1 MKFFKTLFLFF
12 LPIIINGFNIAT
24 VLSVQIAN
32 ASNFSHAYEFRL
44 RLDEMVPFKVYS
56 LNDPNRIVVELDTST
71 INSLDDLEITSSP
84 MLGEIN
90 FTKIV
95 EGWSAISIIIDTPV
109 KVQNLAM
116 KPQQLGGSKV
126 ELSFEL
132 LPIKQQEFDRIVTLF
147 YDDTNDKPLLNIKN
161 NFYYK
166 KKNKLIVVIDP
177 GHGGVDPGAQVKTVR
192 EADLMLSLAKVV
204 AEEIER
210 NDNMTV
216 ILTRTIDEF
225 TSLDKRLMLAV
236 RAGADL
242 FISLH
247 ADTVKK
253 GMASGS
259 TIYTLSQEASDQ
271 ASARL
276 ASRHGGDEL
285 ISGLDFTGAETAVTS
300 ALMDLLRRENS
311 VRSSAFS
318 KSILKNL
325 ENFSIKL
332 NPTPLRKANF
342 SVLKLPGV
350 PSILIETGF
359 MSTSSDLKNL
369 QDRDWAE
376 KFALGI
382 SAGILEWVAADQLL
396 ANKRMQ

>member
-1 MKFFKTLFLFF
+1 MKFSKTLFLFF
-12 LPIIINGFNIAT
+12 VSMVIIGLNFNTIS
-24 VLSVQIAN
+24 LVQIAN
-32 ASNFSHAYEFRL
+32 ASNFSYAYDFRL
-44 RLDEMVPFKVYS
+44 KLDEMVPFKVYS

-84 MLGEIN
+84 IMGEIN
-90 FTKIV
+90 ILKAIK
-95 EGWSAISIIIDTPV
+95 GWSAISIKLETPMKV
-109 KVQNLAM
+109 KNLAM
-116 KPQQLGGSKV
+116 KPLKLDGSKV

-132 LPIKQQEFDRIVTLF
+132 FPINQKEFDGIVKLF
-147 YDDTNDKPLLNIKN
+147 GNDIHDERLVNIKKDFDYN
-161 NFYYK
+161 KN
-166 KKNKLIVVIDP
+166 NKLIVVIDP
-177 GHGGVDPGAQVKTVR
+177 GHGGFDPGAQVKTIR
-192 EADLMLSLAKVV
+192 EADLMLSLAKVI

-210 NDNMTV
+210 LDNTTV

-225 TSLDKRLMLAV
+225 TSLDERLMLAV
-236 RAGADL
+236 RVGADL

-253 GMASGS
+253 GKASGS
-259 TIYTLSQEASDQ
+259 TVYILSQEASDQ

-285 ISGLDFTGAETAVTS
+285 ISGLDLTGTETAITS
-300 ALMDLLRRENS
+300 ALMGLLRSENT
-311 VRSSAFS
+311 VRSYAFS
-318 KSILKNL
+318 EAILKNL
-325 ENFSIKL
+325 ENFGIKL

-342 SVLKLPGV
+342 SVLRLPSV

-376 KFALGI
+376 KFALAI
-382 SAGILEWVAADQLL
+382 SSGILEWVAEDQLL
-396 ANKRMQ
+396 VNKRMQ

>member
-1 MKFFKTLFLFF
+1 MKFLKTLFLFF
-12 LPIIINGFNIAT
+12 VSMVIIGLNFNTIS
-24 VLSVQIAN
+24 LVQIAN
-32 ASNFSHAYEFRL
+32 ASNFSYAYDFRL
-44 RLDEMVPFKVYS
+44 KLDEMVPFKVYS

-84 MLGEIN
+84 LMGEIN
-90 FTKIV
+90 FLKAI
-95 EGWSAISIIIDTPV
+95 EGWSAISIKLETPM

-116 KPQQLGGSKV
+116 KPLNLDGSKV

-132 LPIKQQEFDRIVTLF
+132 FPINQKEFDGIVKLF
-147 YDDTNDKPLLNIKN
+147 GNDIHDERLVNIKKDFDYN
-161 NFYYK
+161 KN
-166 KKNKLIVVIDP
+166 NKLIVAIDP
-177 GHGGVDPGAQVKTVR
+177 GHGGVDPGAQVKTIR

-210 NDNMTV
+210 LDNTTV

-225 TSLDKRLMLAV
+225 TSLDERLMLAV
-236 RAGADL
+236 RVGADL

-253 GMASGS
+253 GKASGS
-259 TIYTLSQEASDQ
+259 TVYTLSQEASDQ

-285 ISGLDFTGAETAVTS
+285 ISGLDLTGTETAITS
-300 ALMDLLRRENS
+300 ALMGLLRSENT
-311 VRSSAFS
+311 VRSYAFS
-318 KSILKNL
+318 EAILKNL

-342 SVLKLPGV
+342 SVLKLPSV

-376 KFALGI
+376 KFALAI
-382 SAGILEWVAADQLL
+382 SSGILEWVAEDQLL
-396 ANKRMQ
+396 INKRMQ

>member
-1 MKFFKTLFLFF
+1 MKFLKTLFLFF
-12 LPIIINGFNIAT
+12 LSMVIIGLKFSNIS
-24 VLSVQIAN
+24 LVQIAN
-32 ASNFSHAYEFRL
+32 ASNFSHAHDFRL
-44 RLDEMVPFKVYS
+44 KLDEMVPFKVYS

-71 INSLDDLEITSSP
+71 INSVDDLEITSSP
-84 MLGEIN
+84 LMGEIN
-90 FTKIV
+90 FLKAI
-95 EGWSAISIIIDTPV
+95 EGWSAISIKLKTPM

-116 KPQQLGGSKV
+116 KPLKLDSSKV

-132 LPIKQQEFDRIVTLF
+132 FPINQKEFDGIVKLF
-147 YDDTNDKPLLNIKN
+147 GNGIHDERLVNINKDFDYIKN
-161 NFYYK
+161 
-166 KKNKLIVVIDP
+166 NKLIVVIDP
-177 GHGGVDPGAQVKTVR
+177 GHGGVDPGAQVKTIR

-210 NDNMTV
+210 LDNTTV

-225 TSLDKRLMLAV
+225 TSLDERLMLAV
-236 RAGADL
+236 RVGADL

-253 GMASGS
+253 GKASGS
-259 TIYTLSQEASDQ
+259 TVYTLSQEASDQ

-285 ISGLDFTGAETAVTS
+285 ISGLDLTGTETAITS
-300 ALMDLLRRENS
+300 ALMGLLRSENT
-311 VRSSAFS
+311 VRSYAFS
-318 KSILKNL
+318 EAILKNL

-342 SVLKLPGV
+342 SVLKLPSV

-369 QDRDWAE
+369 QDRNWAE
-376 KFALGI
+376 KFALAI
-382 SAGILEWVAADQLL
+382 SSGILEWVAEDQLL

>member
-1 MKFFKTLFLFF
+1 MKFLKTVFLFF
-12 LPIIINGFNIAT
+12 LSIVIIGLNIETAR
-24 VLSVQIAN
+24 SVQIAN
-32 ASNFSHAYEFRL
+32 ASNFSHAYDFRL
-44 RLDEMVPFKVYS
+44 KLDEMVPFKVYS

-71 INSLDDLEITSSP
+71 INSVDDLEITSSP
-84 MLGEIN
+84 LMGEIN
-90 FTKIV
+90 FLKAI
-95 EGWSAISIIIDTPV
+95 EGWSAISIKLKTPM

-116 KPQQLGGSKV
+116 KPLKLDSSKV

-132 LPIKQQEFDRIVTLF
+132 FPINQKEFDGIVKLF
-147 YDDTNDKPLLNIKN
+147 GNDIHDERLVNINKDFDYIKN
-161 NFYYK
+161 
-166 KKNKLIVVIDP
+166 NKLIVVIDP
-177 GHGGVDPGAQVKTVR
+177 GHGGVDPGAQVKTIR

-210 NDNMTV
+210 LDNTTV

-225 TSLDKRLMLAV
+225 TSLDERLMLAV
-236 RAGADL
+236 RVGADL

-253 GMASGS
+253 GKASGS
-259 TIYTLSQEASDQ
+259 TVYTLSQEASDQ

-285 ISGLDFTGAETAVTS
+285 ISGLDLTGTETAVTS
-300 ALMDLLRRENS
+300 ALMGLLRSENT

-318 KSILKNL
+318 EAILKNL
-325 ENFSIKL
+325 ENFNIKL
-332 NPTPLRKANF
+332 NSTPLRKANF
-342 SVLKLPGV
+342 SVLKLPSV

-376 KFALGI
+376 KFALAI
-382 SAGILEWVAADQLL
+382 SSGILEWVAEDQLL

>member
-1 MKFFKTLFLFF
+1 MKSLKTLFLFF
-12 LPIIINGFNIAT
+12 HTILIIGLNIGIIPI
-24 VLSVQIAN
+24 VQIAN
-32 ASNFSHAYEFRL
+32 ASNFTDAYDFRL
-44 RLDEMVPFKVYS
+44 KLDEPVPFKVYS
-56 LNDPNRIVVELDTST
+56 LNDPNRIVVELDTSA

-84 MLGEIN
+84 LLGEIN
-90 FTKIV
+90 FTKLV
-95 EGWSAISIIIDTPV
+95 EGWSVISIKIDTPV

-116 KPQQLGGSKV
+116 KPQKLDGSKV

-132 LPIKQQEFDRIVTLF
+132 FPIEQQEFDRMVAIFNDDILDEPLLTIKKNF
-147 YDDTNDKPLLNIKN
+147 YDNKN
-161 NFYYK
+161 N
-166 KKNKLIVVIDP
+166 NLTVVIDP
-177 GHGGVDPGAQVKTVR
+177 GHGGLDPGAQVKTIR
-192 EADLMLSLAKVV
+192 EADLMLSLARVV
-204 AEEIER
+204 AEEIKR
-210 NDNMTV
+210 LDNTTV
-216 ILTRTIDEF
+216 ILTRTSDEF

-253 GMASGS
+253 GKASGS
-259 TIYTLSQEASDQ
+259 TVYTLSHEASDQ

-276 ASRHGGDEL
+276 AARHGGHEL
-285 ISGLDFTGAETAVTS
+285 ISGMDLTGAETAVTS
-300 ALMDLLRRENS
+300 TLMGLLRRENT

-318 KSILKNL
+318 ESILKNL

-342 SVLKLPGV
+342 SVLKLPSV

-376 KFALGI
+376 KFALAI
-382 SAGILEWVAADQLL
+382 SSGILEWFAEDQLL

>member
-1 MKFFKTLFLFF
+1 MKFSKTLFLFF
-12 LPIIINGFNIAT
+12 LSIVIIGLKFSTISF
-24 VLSVQIAN
+24 VQIAN
-32 ASNFSHAYEFRL
+32 ASNFSHVYEFRL
-44 RLDEMVPFKVYS
+44 KLDEMVPFKVYS

-84 MLGEIN
+84 LMGEVN
-90 FTKIV
+90 FLKAI
-95 EGWSAISIIIDTPV
+95 EGWSAISIKLETPM

-116 KPQQLGGSKV
+116 KPLKLDGSKV

-132 LPIKQQEFDRIVTLF
+132 FPTNQKEFDGIVKLCG
-147 YDDTNDKPLLNIKN
+147 NDIHDERLVNIKKDFDYN
-161 NFYYK
+161 KN
-166 KKNKLIVVIDP
+166 NKLIVVIDP
-177 GHGGVDPGAQVKTVR
+177 GHGGVDPGAQVKTIR

-210 NDNMTV
+210 LDNTTV
-216 ILTRTIDEF
+216 ILTRKIDEF
-225 TSLDKRLMLAV
+225 TSLDERLMLAV
-236 RAGADL
+236 RVGADL

-247 ADTVKK
+247 ADIVKK
-253 GMASGS
+253 GKAYGS
-259 TIYTLSQEASDQ
+259 TVYTLSQEASDQ

-285 ISGLDFTGAETAVTS
+285 ISGLDLTGTETAITS
-300 ALMDLLRRENS
+300 ALMGLLRNENT
-311 VRSSAFS
+311 VRSYAFS
-318 KSILKNL
+318 EAILKNL

-342 SVLKLPGV
+342 SVLKLPSV

-376 KFALGI
+376 KFALAI
-382 SAGILEWVAADQLL
+382 SSGILEWVAEDQLL
-396 ANKRMQ
+396 GNKRMQ

>member
-1 MKFFKTLFLFF
+1 MKFLKTLFLFF
-12 LPIIINGFNIAT
+12 LSMVIIGLKFSNIS
-24 VLSVQIAN
+24 LVQIAN
-32 ASNFSHAYEFRL
+32 ASNFSHAYDFRL
-44 RLDEMVPFKVYS
+44 KLDEMVPFKVYS

-71 INSLDDLEITSSP
+71 INSVDDLEITSSP
-84 MLGEIN
+84 LMGEIN
-90 FTKIV
+90 FFKAI
-95 EGWSAISIIIDTPV
+95 EGWSAISIKLKTPM

-116 KPQQLGGSKV
+116 KPLKLDSSKV

-132 LPIKQQEFDRIVTLF
+132 FPINQKEFDGIVKLF
-147 YDDTNDKPLLNIKN
+147 GDDIHDERLVNINKDFDYIKN
-161 NFYYK
+161 
-166 KKNKLIVVIDP
+166 NKLIVVIDP
-177 GHGGVDPGAQVKTVR
+177 GHGGVDPGAQVKTIR

-210 NDNMTV
+210 LDNTTV

-225 TSLDKRLMLAV
+225 TSLDERLMLAV
-236 RAGADL
+236 RVGADL

-253 GMASGS
+253 GKASGS
-259 TIYTLSQEASDQ
+259 TVYTLSQEASDQ

-285 ISGLDFTGAETAVTS
+285 ISGLDLTGTETAITS
-300 ALMDLLRRENS
+300 ALMGLLRSENT
-311 VRSSAFS
+311 VRSYAFS
-318 KSILKNL
+318 EAILKNL

-332 NPTPLRKANF
+332 NPKPLRKANF
-342 SVLKLPGV
+342 SVLKLPSV

-369 QDRDWAE
+369 QDQNWAE
-376 KFALGI
+376 KFALAI
-382 SAGILEWVAADQLL
+382 SSGILEWVAEDQLL

>member
-1 MKFFKTLFLFF
+1 MKFSKTLFLFF
-12 LPIIINGFNIAT
+12 VSMVIIGLNFNTIS
-24 VLSVQIAN
+24 LVQIAN
-32 ASNFSHAYEFRL
+32 ASNFSNAYEFRL
-44 RLDEMVPFKVYS
+44 QLDEMVPFKVYS

-84 MLGEIN
+84 IMGEIN
-90 FTKIV
+90 ILKAIK
-95 EGWSAISIIIDTPV
+95 GWSAISIKLETPMKV
-109 KVQNLAM
+109 KNLAM
-116 KPQQLGGSKV
+116 KPLKLDGSKV

-132 LPIKQQEFDRIVTLF
+132 FPINQKEFDGIVKLF
-147 YDDTNDKPLLNIKN
+147 GNDIHDERLVNIKKDFDYN
-161 NFYYK
+161 KN
-166 KKNKLIVVIDP
+166 NKLIVVIDP
-177 GHGGVDPGAQVKTVR
+177 GHGGFDPGAQVKTIR
-192 EADLMLSLAKVV
+192 EADLMLSLAKVI

-210 NDNMTV
+210 LDNTTV

-225 TSLDKRLMLAV
+225 TSLDERLMLAV
-236 RAGADL
+236 RVGADL

-253 GMASGS
+253 GKASGS
-259 TIYTLSQEASDQ
+259 TVYTLSQEASDQ

-285 ISGLDFTGAETAVTS
+285 ISGLDLTGTETAITS
-300 ALMDLLRRENS
+300 ALMGLLRSENT
-311 VRSSAFS
+311 VRSYAFS
-318 KSILKNL
+318 EAILKNL

-342 SVLKLPGV
+342 SVLKLPSV

-376 KFALGI
+376 KFALAI
-382 SAGILEWVAADQLL
+382 SSGILEWVAEDQLL
-396 ANKRMQ
+396 VNQRMQ

>member
-84 MLGEIN
+84 ILGEIN

-147 YDDTNDKPLLNIKN
+147 YDDTNDEPLLNIKN

-210 NDNMTV
+210 HDNMTV

-359 MSTSSDLKNL
+359 MSTNSDLKNL

>member
-1 MKFFKTLFLFF
+1 MKFLKTLFLFF
-12 LPIIINGFNIAT
+12 LSMVIIGLKFSAIS
-24 VLSVQIAN
+24 LVQIAN
-32 ASNFSHAYEFRL
+32 ASNFSHAYDFRL
-44 RLDEMVPFKVYS
+44 KLDEMVPFKVYS
-56 LNDPNRIVVELDTST
+56 LNDPNRIVLELDTST
-71 INSLDDLEITSSP
+71 INSLDDLDITSSP
-84 MLGEIN
+84 LMGEIN
-90 FTKIV
+90 FLKAI
-95 EGWSAISIIIDTPV
+95 EGWSAISIKLKIPM

-116 KPQQLGGSKV
+116 KPLKLDSSKV

-132 LPIKQQEFDRIVTLF
+132 FPINQKEFDGIVKLF
-147 YDDTNDKPLLNIKN
+147 VNDIHDERLVNIKKDFEYN
-161 NFYYK
+161 
-166 KKNKLIVVIDP
+166 KNDKLIVVIDP
-177 GHGGVDPGAQVKTVR
+177 GHGGVDPGAQVKTIR

-210 NDNMTV
+210 LDNTTV

-225 TSLDKRLMLAV
+225 TSLDERLMLAV
-236 RAGADL
+236 RVGADL

-253 GMASGS
+253 GKASGS
-259 TIYTLSQEASDQ
+259 TVYTLSQEASDQ

-285 ISGLDFTGAETAVTS
+285 ISGLDLTGTETAITS
-300 ALMDLLRRENS
+300 ALMGLLRSENT
-311 VRSSAFS
+311 VRAYAFS
-318 KSILKNL
+318 EAIVKNL
-325 ENFSIKL
+325 EDFSIKL

-342 SVLKLPGV
+342 SVLKLPSV

-376 KFALGI
+376 KFALAI
-382 SAGILEWVAADQLL
+382 SSGILEWVAEDQLL
-396 ANKRMQ
+396 GNKRMQ

>member
-1 MKFFKTLFLFF
+1 MKFLKTLFLFF
-12 LPIIINGFNIAT
+12 LSMVIIGLKFSNIS
-24 VLSVQIAN
+24 LVQIAN
-32 ASNFSHAYEFRL
+32 ASNFSHAYDFRL
-44 RLDEMVPFKVYS
+44 KLDEMVPFKVYS

-71 INSLDDLEITSSP
+71 INSVDDLEITSSP
-84 MLGEIN
+84 LIGEIN
-90 FTKIV
+90 FLKAI
-95 EGWSAISIIIDTPV
+95 EGWSAISIKLKTPM

-116 KPQQLGGSKV
+116 KPLKLDSSKV

-132 LPIKQQEFDRIVTLF
+132 FPINQKEFDGIVKLF
-147 YDDTNDKPLLNIKN
+147 GNDIHDERLVNINKDFDYIKN
-161 NFYYK
+161 
-166 KKNKLIVVIDP
+166 NKLIVVIDP
-177 GHGGVDPGAQVKTVR
+177 GHGGVDPGAQVKTIR

-210 NDNMTV
+210 LDNTTV

-225 TSLDKRLMLAV
+225 TSLDERLMLAV
-236 RAGADL
+236 RVGADL

-253 GMASGS
+253 GKASGS
-259 TIYTLSQEASDQ
+259 TVYTLSQEASDQ

-285 ISGLDFTGAETAVTS
+285 ISGLDLTGTETAITS
-300 ALMDLLRRENS
+300 ALMGLLRSENT
-311 VRSSAFS
+311 VRSHAFS
-318 KSILKNL
+318 EAILKNL

-342 SVLKLPGV
+342 SVLKLPSV

-376 KFALGI
+376 KFALAI
-382 SAGILEWVAADQLL
+382 SSGILEWVAKDQLL

>member
-1 MKFFKTLFLFF
+1 MKFLKTLFLFF
-12 LPIIINGFNIAT
+12 LSIVIIGLKFSTIS
-24 VLSVQIAN
+24 LVQIAN

-44 RLDEMVPFKVYS
+44 KLDEMVPFKVYS

-84 MLGEIN
+84 LMGEIN
-90 FTKIV
+90 FLKAI
-95 EGWSAISIIIDTPV
+95 EGWSAISIKLETPM

-116 KPQQLGGSKV
+116 KPLKLDGSKV

-132 LPIKQQEFDRIVTLF
+132 FPINQKEFDGIVKLF
-147 YDDTNDKPLLNIKN
+147 GNDIHDERLVNIKKDFDYN
-161 NFYYK
+161 KN
-166 KKNKLIVVIDP
+166 NKLIVVIDP
-177 GHGGVDPGAQVKTVR
+177 GHGGVDPGAQVKTIR

-210 NDNMTV
+210 LDNTTV

-225 TSLDKRLMLAV
+225 TSLDERLMLTV
-236 RAGADL
+236 RVGADL

-253 GMASGS
+253 GKASGS
-259 TIYTLSQEASDQ
+259 TVYTLSQEASDQ

-285 ISGLDFTGAETAVTS
+285 ISGLDLTGTETAITS
-300 ALMDLLRRENS
+300 ALMGLLRSENT
-311 VRSSAFS
+311 VRSYAFS
-318 KSILKNL
+318 EAILKNL
-325 ENFSIKL
+325 ENFSITL

-342 SVLKLPGV
+342 SVLKLPSV

-376 KFALGI
+376 KFDLAI
-382 SAGILEWVAADQLL
+382 SSGILEWVAEDQLL
-396 ANKRMQ
+396 GNKRMQ

>member
-1 MKFFKTLFLFF
+1 MKFSKTLFLFF
-12 LPIIINGFNIAT
+12 VSMVIIGLNFNTIS
-24 VLSVQIAN
+24 LVQIAN
-32 ASNFSHAYEFRL
+32 ASNFSYAYDFRL
-44 RLDEMVPFKVYS
+44 KLDEMVPFKVYS

-84 MLGEIN
+84 IMGEIN
-90 FTKIV
+90 ILKAIK
-95 EGWSAISIIIDTPV
+95 GWSAISIKLETPMKV
-109 KVQNLAM
+109 KNLAM
-116 KPQQLGGSKV
+116 KPLKLDGSKV

-132 LPIKQQEFDRIVTLF
+132 FPINQKEFDGIVKLF
-147 YDDTNDKPLLNIKN
+147 GNDIHDERLVNIKKDFDYN
-161 NFYYK
+161 KN
-166 KKNKLIVVIDP
+166 NKLIVVIDP
-177 GHGGVDPGAQVKTVR
+177 GHGGFDPGAQVKTIR

-210 NDNMTV
+210 LDNTTV

-225 TSLDKRLMLAV
+225 TSLDERLMLAV
-236 RAGADL
+236 RVGADL

-253 GMASGS
+253 GKASGS
-259 TIYTLSQEASDQ
+259 TVYTLSQEASDQ

-285 ISGLDFTGAETAVTS
+285 ISGLDLTGTETAITS
-300 ALMDLLRRENS
+300 ALMGLLRSENT
-311 VRSSAFS
+311 VRSYAFS
-318 KSILKNL
+318 EAILKNL

-342 SVLKLPGV
+342 SVLKLPSV

-376 KFALGI
+376 KFALAI
-382 SAGILEWVAADQLL
+382 SSGILEWVAEDQLL
-396 ANKRMQ
+396 VNKRMQ

>member
-1 MKFFKTLFLFF
+1 MKSLKTLFLFF
-12 LPIIINGFNIAT
+12 HTILIIGLNIGIIPI
-24 VLSVQIAN
+24 VQIAN
-32 ASNFSHAYEFRL
+32 ASNFTDAYDFRL
-44 RLDEMVPFKVYS
+44 KLDEPVPFKVYS
-56 LNDPNRIVVELDTST
+56 LNDPNRIVVELDTSA

-84 MLGEIN
+84 LLGEIN
-90 FTKIV
+90 FTKLV
-95 EGWSAISIIIDTPV
+95 EGWSVISIKIDTPV

-116 KPQQLGGSKV
+116 KPQKLDGSKV

-132 LPIKQQEFDRIVTLF
+132 FPIEQQEFDRMVTIFNDDILDEPLVTIKKNF
-147 YDDTNDKPLLNIKN
+147 YDNKN
-161 NFYYK
+161 N
-166 KKNKLIVVIDP
+166 NLTVVIDP
-177 GHGGVDPGAQVKTVR
+177 GHGGLDPGAQVKTIR
-192 EADLMLSLAKVV
+192 EADLMLSLARVV
-204 AEEIER
+204 AEEIKR
-210 NDNMTV
+210 LDNTTV
-216 ILTRTIDEF
+216 ILTRTSDEF

-253 GMASGS
+253 GKASGS
-259 TIYTLSQEASDQ
+259 TVYTLSHEASDQ

-276 ASRHGGDEL
+276 AARHGGHEL
-285 ISGLDFTGAETAVTS
+285 ISGMDLTGAETAVTS
-300 ALMDLLRRENS
+300 TLMGLLRRENT

-318 KSILKNL
+318 ESILKNL

-342 SVLKLPGV
+342 SVLKLPSV

-376 KFALGI
+376 KFALAI
-382 SAGILEWVAADQLL
+382 SSGILEWFAEDQLL

>member
-12 LPIIINGFNIAT
+12 LPIIIIGLNIAT
-24 VLSVQIAN
+24 VLSVQIAK

-84 MLGEIN
+84 ILGEIN

-147 YDDTNDKPLLNIKN
+147 YDDTNDEPLLNIKN

-210 NDNMTV
+210 HDNMTV

-359 MSTSSDLKNL
+359 MSTNSDLKNL

>member
-1 MKFFKTLFLFF
+1 MKFLKTLFLFF
-12 LPIIINGFNIAT
+12 VSMVIIGLNFSTIS
-24 VLSVQIAN
+24 LVQIAN
-32 ASNFSHAYEFRL
+32 ASNFSYAYDFRL
-44 RLDEMVPFKVYS
+44 KLDEMVPFKVYS

-84 MLGEIN
+84 LMGEIN
-90 FTKIV
+90 FLKAI
-95 EGWSAISIIIDTPV
+95 EGWSAISIKLETPM

-116 KPQQLGGSKV
+116 KPLKLDGSKV

-132 LPIKQQEFDRIVTLF
+132 FPINQKEFDGIVKLF
-147 YDDTNDKPLLNIKN
+147 GNDIHDERLVNIKKDFDYN
-161 NFYYK
+161 KN
-166 KKNKLIVVIDP
+166 NKLIVAIDP
-177 GHGGVDPGAQVKTVR
+177 GHGGVDPGAQVKTIR

-210 NDNMTV
+210 LDNTTV

-225 TSLDKRLMLAV
+225 TSLDERLMLAV
-236 RAGADL
+236 RVGADL

-253 GMASGS
+253 GKASGS
-259 TIYTLSQEASDQ
+259 TVYTLSQEASDQ

-285 ISGLDFTGAETAVTS
+285 ISGLDLTGSETAITS
-300 ALMDLLRRENS
+300 ALMGLLRSENT
-311 VRSSAFS
+311 VRSYAFS
-318 KSILKNL
+318 EAILKNL
-325 ENFSIKL
+325 EKFSIKL

-342 SVLKLPGV
+342 SVLKLPSV

-376 KFALGI
+376 KFALAI
-382 SAGILEWVAADQLL
+382 SSGILEWVAEDQLL
-396 ANKRMQ
+396 INKRMQ

>member
-1 MKFFKTLFLFF
+1 MKFLKTLFLFF
-12 LPIIINGFNIAT
+12 LSIVIIGLKFSTIS
-24 VLSVQIAN
+24 LVQIAN
-32 ASNFSHAYEFRL
+32 ASNFSHAYDFRL
-44 RLDEMVPFKVYS
+44 KLDEMVPFKVYS

-84 MLGEIN
+84 LMGEIN
-90 FTKIV
+90 FLKAV
-95 EGWSAISIIIDTPV
+95 EGWSAISIKLETPM

-116 KPQQLGGSKV
+116 KPLKLDGSKV

-132 LPIKQQEFDRIVTLF
+132 FPINQKEFDGIVKLF
-147 YDDTNDKPLLNIKN
+147 CNDIHDERFVNIKKDFDYN
-161 NFYYK
+161 KN
-166 KKNKLIVVIDP
+166 NKLIVVIDP
-177 GHGGVDPGAQVKTVR
+177 GLGGVDPGAQVKTIR

-210 NDNMTV
+210 LDNTTV
-216 ILTRTIDEF
+216 ILTRKIDEF
-225 TSLDKRLMLAV
+225 TSLDERLMLAV
-236 RAGADL
+236 RVGADL

-247 ADTVKK
+247 ADIVKK
-253 GMASGS
+253 GKAYGS
-259 TIYTLSQEASDQ
+259 TVYTLSQEASDQ

-285 ISGLDFTGAETAVTS
+285 ISGLDLTGTETAITS
-300 ALMDLLRRENS
+300 ALMGLLRSENT
-311 VRSSAFS
+311 VRSYAFS
-318 KSILKNL
+318 EAILKNL
-325 ENFSIKL
+325 ENFSITL

-342 SVLKLPGV
+342 SVLKLPSV

-376 KFALGI
+376 KFALAI
-382 SAGILEWVAADQLL
+382 SSGILEWVAEDQLL
-396 ANKRMQ
+396 GNKRMQ

>member
-1 MKFFKTLFLFF
+1 MKFLKTLFLFF
-12 LPIIINGFNIAT
+12 LSMVIIGLKFSTIS
-24 VLSVQIAN
+24 LVQIAN
-32 ASNFSHAYEFRL
+32 ASNFSHAYDFRL
-44 RLDEMVPFKVYS
+44 KLDEMVPFKVYS
-56 LNDPNRIVVELDTST
+56 LNDPNRIVLELDTST
-71 INSLDDLEITSSP
+71 INSLDDLDITSSP
-84 MLGEIN
+84 LMGEIN
-90 FTKIV
+90 FLKAI
-95 EGWSAISIIIDTPV
+95 EGWSAISIKLETPM

-116 KPQQLGGSKV
+116 KPLKLDSSKV

-132 LPIKQQEFDRIVTLF
+132 FPINQKEFDGIVKLF
-147 YDDTNDKPLLNIKN
+147 VNDIHDERLVNIKKDFDYN
-161 NFYYK
+161 
-166 KKNKLIVVIDP
+166 KNDKLIVVIDP
-177 GHGGVDPGAQVKTVR
+177 GHGGVDPGAQVKTIR

-210 NDNMTV
+210 LDNTTV

-225 TSLDKRLMLAV
+225 TSLDERLMLAV
-236 RAGADL
+236 RVGADL

-253 GMASGS
+253 GKASGS
-259 TIYTLSQEASDQ
+259 TVYTLSQEASDQ

-285 ISGLDFTGAETAVTS
+285 ISGLDLTGTETAITS
-300 ALMDLLRRENS
+300 ALMGLLRSENT
-311 VRSSAFS
+311 VRSYAFS
-318 KSILKNL
+318 EAILKNL

-342 SVLKLPGV
+342 SVLKLPSV

-376 KFALGI
+376 KFALAI
-382 SAGILEWVAADQLL
+382 SSGILEWVAEDQLL
-396 ANKRMQ
+396 GNKRMQ

>member
-1 MKFFKTLFLFF
+1 MKFLKTLFLFF
-12 LPIIINGFNIAT
+12 LSMVIIGPKFGTIS
-24 VLSVQIAN
+24 SVQIAN
-32 ASNFSHAYEFRL
+32 ASNFSYAYDFRL
-44 RLDEMVPFKVYS
+44 KLNEMVPFKVYS

-71 INSLDDLEITSSP
+71 INSLGDLEIMSSP
-84 MLGEIN
+84 LMGEIN
-90 FTKIV
+90 FLKAI
-95 EGWSAISIIIDTPV
+95 EGWSAISIKLETPM

-116 KPQQLGGSKV
+116 KPLKLDGSKV

-132 LPIKQQEFDRIVTLF
+132 LPINQKEFDGIVKLF
-147 YDDTNDKPLLNIKN
+147 GNDMNDERLVNIKRDFDYN
-161 NFYYK
+161 KN
-166 KKNKLIVVIDP
+166 NKLIVVIDP
-177 GHGGVDPGAQVKTVR
+177 GHGGVDPGAQVKTIR

-210 NDNMTV
+210 LDNTTV

-225 TSLDKRLMLAV
+225 TSLDERLMLAV
-236 RAGADL
+236 RVGADL

-253 GMASGS
+253 GKASGS
-259 TIYTLSQEASDQ
+259 TVYTLSQEASDQ

-285 ISGLDFTGAETAVTS
+285 ISGLDLTGTETAITS
-300 ALMDLLRRENS
+300 ALMGLLRSENT
-311 VRSSAFS
+311 VRSYAFS
-318 KSILKNL
+318 EAILKNL

-342 SVLKLPGV
+342 SVLKLPSV

-376 KFALGI
+376 KFALAI
-382 SAGILEWVAADQLL
+382 SSGILEWVAEDQLL
-396 ANKRMQ
+396 VNQRMQ

>member
-1 MKFFKTLFLFF
+1 MKFLKTSFLFF
-12 LPIIINGFNIAT
+12 LSIVIIGLKFSTIS
-24 VLSVQIAN
+24 LVQTAN
-32 ASNFSHAYEFRL
+32 ASNFSHGYDFRL
-44 RLDEMVPFKVYS
+44 KLDEMVPFKVYS

-84 MLGEIN
+84 LMGEIN
-90 FTKIV
+90 FLKAI
-95 EGWSAISIIIDTPV
+95 EGWSAISIKLETPM

-116 KPQQLGGSKV
+116 KPLKLDGSKV

-132 LPIKQQEFDRIVTLF
+132 FPINQEEFEGIVKLF
-147 YDDTNDKPLLNIKN
+147 GNDIHDERLVNIKKDFDYN
-161 NFYYK
+161 KN
-166 KKNKLIVVIDP
+166 NKLIVVIDP
-177 GHGGVDPGAQVKTVR
+177 GHGGVDPGAQVKTIR

-210 NDNMTV
+210 LDNTTV

-225 TSLDKRLMLAV
+225 TSLDERLMLAV
-236 RAGADL
+236 RVGADL

-253 GMASGS
+253 GKASGS
-259 TIYTLSQEASDQ
+259 TVYTLSQEASDQ

-285 ISGLDFTGAETAVTS
+285 ISGLDLTGTETAITS
-300 ALMDLLRRENS
+300 ALMGLLRSENT
-311 VRSSAFS
+311 VRSYAFS
-318 KSILKNL
+318 EAILKNL
-325 ENFSIKL
+325 DNFSIKL

-342 SVLKLPGV
+342 SVLKLPSV

-376 KFALGI
+376 KFALAI
-382 SAGILEWVAADQLL
+382 SSGILEWVAEDQLL
-396 ANKRMQ
+396 GNKRMQ